1 IVRAGKAAVAN
12 DVTGTAY
19 RVNQLGLGDIQMAGK
34 TGTAQARGGRRRGTT
49 VEWSSRDHGL
59 FVAFAPHD
67 APRYAIA
74 GIVQHCGG
82 SRIAAEKAREV
93 MRVTLLKDPDMR
105 TRIERPLPPEPVGP
119 PDEEDPAA
127 IAPPAPSSAPATAPS
142 RPRSPSV
149 PTGPQPYLPEGG
161 AQ

>member
-34 TGTAQARGGRRRGTT
+34 TGTAQARGGLRRGTT

-74 GIVQHCGG
+74 VIVQHGGG
-82 SRIAAEKAREV
+82 SRVAAEKAREV

-105 TRIERPLPPEPVGP
+105 TRIERPAPPEAVGP
-119 PDEEDPAA
+119 VEEEDPAA
-127 IAPPAPSSAPATAPS
+127 IAPPTPVAAEPS
-142 RPRSPSV
+142 RPAPSPSL
-149 PTGPQPYLPEGG
+149 PGPQPYLPRGG
-161 AQ
+161 AE